1 MEDAVPGPYP
11 VPYPGASPSPAFGY
25 LSDCIFRSLERGR
38 PGLFTSRH
46 LSLGPRFVPTSPP
59 TLGGSAGGSAAGVG
73 LAGGSGGRPVPP
85 RQPASRAE
93 AQAQRLADTGK
104 AAGSSGLPKR
114 LWRGHHRLIGTERCL
129 WKPNLV
135 LGSDW
140 GVIFFFSPETL
151 LLSLPIY
158 GSCLPRPL
166 PLPNSTRLTPR
177 LLPRGSNWNLKL
189 RVGAG
194 TLGGS
199 LLLSGRKD
207 SLAFLRPLSTPSSP
221 ATGNG

>member
-1 MEDAVPGPYP
+1 MEPSLEDAVPGPYP

-25 LSDCIFRSLERGR
+25 LSDCTFRSLERGR

-104 AAGSSGLPKR
+104 AAGSSRLPKR
-114 LWRGHHRLIGTERCL
+114 LWRGHHCLIGTERCL

-140 GVIFFFSPETL
+140 GVIFFFFLPRHFSCPCLSTGAACPG
-151 LLSLPIY
+151 LSLYRTPPALHQGCYPVAQI
-158 GSCLPRPL
+158 GAS
-166 PLPNSTRLTPR
+166 NSGWGPE
-177 LLPRGSNWNLKL
+177 
-189 RVGAG
+189 
-194 TLGGS
+194 
-199 LLLSGRKD
+199 
-207 SLAFLRPLSTPSSP
+207 PSEGHSF
-221 ATGNG
+221 

>member
-25 LSDCIFRSLERGR
+25 LSDCTFRSLERGR

-114 LWRGHHRLIGTERCL
+114 LWRGHHCLIGTERCL

-140 GVIFFFSPETL
+140 GVIFFFFSRDTSPVPAYLRE
-151 LLSLPIY
+151 LPAQA
-158 GSCLPRPL
+158 SP
-166 PLPNSTRLTPR
+166 STELHPPYTKAATP
-177 LLPRGSNWNLKL
+177 WLKL
-189 RVGAG
+189 EPQTPGGGRNPRRVTPFEWKEGQPGFPKA
-194 TLGGS
+194 S
-199 LLLSGRKD
+199 LY
-207 SLAFLRPLSTPSSP
+207 TQ
-221 ATGNG
+221 